1 MKKLTKSQKRIV
13 QEIHGMAESFVNT
26 TIAKYYYCFEHSQKE
41 ENMPILIAFLQRKAE
56 GIAQR
61 LFQLGLLPHFTPV
74 DPLVTG
80 FPTVTLQQ
88 TEQWA
93 VQTAMLW
100 SCRTGSE
107 EDRLAFKEELKHK
120 KLFLGIFKDDYYL
133 IEWIFLSFEG
143 KIPKSKKTKETKQ
156 K

>member
-1 MKKLTKSQKRIV
+1 MKKRTKKRILD
-13 QEIHGMAESFVNT
+13 EIHGLAESFVKT
-26 TIAKYYYCFEHSQKE
+26 TITQYYFCVEPSRKE
-41 ENMPILIAFLQRKAE
+41 EFMPKLLAFLQGKAE

-74 DPLVTG
+74 DPDVTG

-88 TEQWA
+88 TEEWM
-93 VQTAMLW
+93 VHTAISW
-100 SCRTGSE
+100 SCRTMTE
-107 EDRLAFKEELKHK
+107 QDRLAFQEELKNK
-120 KLFLGIFKDDYYL
+120 ELFLGIFKDDYYL

-143 KIPKSKKTKETKQ
+143 KIPKSRKTKETKQ